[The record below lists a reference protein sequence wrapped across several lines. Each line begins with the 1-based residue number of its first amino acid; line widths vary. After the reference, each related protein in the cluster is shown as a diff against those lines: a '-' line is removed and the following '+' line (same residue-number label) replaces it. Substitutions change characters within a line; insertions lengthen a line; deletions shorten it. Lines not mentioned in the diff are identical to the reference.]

1 VSTFLETVTLA
12 GMAHPQDAHGT
23 RAEASVQLM
32 ARPDDVSPEQ
42 WDARVRTAQLTL
54 VRVLLRVRE
63 RLIDEGKL
71 KPRR

>member
-1 VSTFLETVTLA
+1 
-12 GMAHPQDAHGT
+12 MAHPRDLDTT
-23 RAEASVQLM
+23 RSEAPVQLM

-42 WDARVRTAQLTL
+42 WDARVQTAQLTL

-63 RLIDEGKL
+63 RLIAEGKL

>member
-1 VSTFLETVTLA
+1 
-12 GMAHPQDAHGT
+12 MAQPQD
-23 RAEASVQLM
+23 ELPVQLI
-32 ARPDDVSPEQ
+32 ARSDDVSLEQ

-63 RLIDEGKL
+63 RLIAEGKL